1 MTSFQTSEGEQ
12 QQAFLYSNIVDSTFP
27 HQPKAGGPPFLSR
40 TGNVLYAFIRA
51 NIQELTFHQTNYCS
65 RLQTIRW
72 FRQSDWKPVGL
83 PIRLKELR
91 TFSYFPLVQLFPLA
105 SKHTQICPIT
115 LLCRLLFTHKK
126 AAGCVLSLFDS
137 FRSLAQN
144 LSFGTVS
151 RICSDHQLPLAGSLI
166 SFLPQAD
173 YP

>member
-72 FRQSDWKPVGL
+72 FRRSDWKPSRL
-83 PIRLKELR
+83 PFRLKELR
-91 TFSYFPLVQLFPLA
+91 TFACFPTFQHSGFYFPPAEGWSPSL
-105 SKHTQICPIT
+105 S
-115 LLCRLLFTHKK
+115 REEN
-126 AAGCVLSLFDS
+126 VLHAFL
-137 FRSLAQN
+137 RSNIQELT
-144 LSFGTVS
+144 F
-151 RICSDHQLPLAGSLI
+151 HQTNCCGS
-166 SFLPQAD
+166 PQTIR
-173 YP
+173 